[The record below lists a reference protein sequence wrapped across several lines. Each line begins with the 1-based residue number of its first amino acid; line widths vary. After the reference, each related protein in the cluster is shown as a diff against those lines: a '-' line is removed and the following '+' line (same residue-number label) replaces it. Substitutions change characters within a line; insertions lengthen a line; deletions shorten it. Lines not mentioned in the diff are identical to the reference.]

1 MRYPTNRMKTFEQIH
16 DFLNAVTRWAST
28 QPDIQAVALVGSYAR
43 NAATDSSDIDL
54 VLLTY
59 QPGKYLD
66 DTEWLGQFGS
76 VEKQQREYYG
86 IVTSLRVWYADGREV
101 EYGITT
107 PAWAALPF
115 DAGTQQVIQ
124 DGMKILFER
133 DALLS
138 RHIPDA

>member
-28 QPDIQAVALVGSYAR
+28 QPDIRAVALVGSYAR

-54 VLLTY
+54 VLLTH

-66 DTEWLGQFGS
+66 DPGWLRQFGS
-76 VEKQQREYYG
+76 VENQQTEDYG
-86 IVTSLRVWYADGREV
+86 MVTSLRVWYAGGCEV

-107 PAWAALPF
+107 PAWAALPL

-124 DGMKILFER
+124 DGMRVLFER

-138 RHIPDA
+138 RHVPDA